1 MSGDNETQH
10 HYHGVNSGLDKI
22 KIAISLFLVT
32 FSVVIVLGLISTG
45 NTQFARDIHP
55 VAAGVILWTLIIWMS
70 MVEGGQCSM
79 VGLPPIDRELYR
91 ESHPIT
97 YKIAGWGHKGDNLDR
112 YLMGRQFMV
121 IFINFTIGL
130 CGAPIDGSLPVLGLP
145 PWIITIFCGSG
156 IAMVLQN
163 VIIGQLTSQVN
174 ASHCMLDYINTHFM
188 TFTYFFAAGIEVTGV
203 MHVSYLI
210 RFMAYWAAGKP
221 VESNEPPKS
230 GFTLIF
236 FWGRVLFSTAVL
248 GFAIAVTCDALFRG
262 KTSLWDGVPSI
273 VGLVLFFVLMSAI
286 GLLEG
291 MQIAFFTVSHLPK
304 SERGESSMALK
315 TCDCLFRNG
324 GKNLPGFMCG
334 RQMTVTLCFF
344 VIARV
349 TTINVAIGEEPNIF
363 GVSDWVQA
371 MFNLGF
377 MGAITT
383 TILGSIAWQL
393 VASSFPVAFLSNPI
407 VYIFLQAALFLEATG
422 ICSAAW
428 FFAVLQRKAMKYELD
443 EIYVGTPE
451 ERAAKGYADD
461 ENVNDHLDLGTNIVQ
476 HAVGR
481 HTITREY
488 MDLVQESFANQREK
502 VMDNITELRKH
513 IKSAESEEEK
523 AIFEAAMKLEI
534 SALKSVN
541 SRQSESMRDLG
552 AMLGDDDDSEANDLD
567 LEEQQVTV
575 ATAAVQI
582 KSLGS
587 DDDF

>member
-1 MSGDNETQH
+1 MSDSGTGSNPEH
-10 HYHGVNSGLDKI
+10 FHGVNTGLDKI
-22 KIAISLFLVT
+22 RICISLFLVT
-32 FSVVIVLGLISTG
+32 FSVIVVLALIFTG

-55 VAAGVILWTLIIWMS
+55 IAAAVILWVLIIWMS
-70 MVEGGQCSM
+70 MIEGGQCSM

-97 YKIAGWGHKGDNLDR
+97 YKITGMGHKGDNLDR

-121 IFINFTIGL
+121 IFVNFTIGL
-130 CGAPIDGSLPVLGLP
+130 CGAPTDATVPVLGLP
-145 PWIITIFCGSG
+145 QWVISLFLGSG

-210 RFMAYWAAGKP
+210 RMMAYWAAGKP
-221 VESNEPPKS
+221 VESNEPPKE

-236 FWGRVLFSTAVL
+236 FWGRVLFSLAILT
-248 GFAIAVTCDALFRG
+248 FAIAATCEALFRG
-262 KTSLWDGVPSI
+262 QTTIWEGLPPA
-273 VGLVLFFVLMSAI
+273 VGLIMFFVLMSAI

-291 MQIAFFTVSHLPK
+291 MQIAFFAVSNIPK
-304 SERGESSMALK
+304 SERGDSSIALK

-349 TTINVAIGEEPNIF
+349 TTINIVIGEDENIF
-363 GVSDWVQA
+363 GVADWVQA
-371 MFNLGF
+371 MLNLGF

-428 FFAVLQRKAMKYELD
+428 FFAVLQRKAMGFRLD
-443 EIYVGTPE
+443 EVFVGTPE
-451 ERAAKGYADD
+451 ERAAKGHADD
-461 ENVNDHLDLGTNIVQ
+461 EHATDNFDMATYLPAHGVGTDDLAT
-476 HAVGR
+476 HFTPLGR
-481 HTITREY
+481 MQATYSSR
-488 MDLVQESFANQREK
+488 REK
-502 VMDNITELRKH
+502 VLSNIKELRVQMGQ
-513 IKSAESEEEK
+513 ATFDEERE
-523 AIFEAAMKLEI
+523 AFETALRLEI
-534 SALKSVN
+534 QALGRLNEDEVKSKRFN
-541 SRQSESMRDLG
+541 ESDKMDAIG
-552 AMLGDDDDSEANDLD
+552 
-567 LEEQQVTV
+567 EE
-575 ATAAVQI
+575 
-582 KSLGS
+582 S
-587 DDDF
+587 DDGYDDPEKN

>member
-1 MSGDNETQH
+1 MSEGAAT
-10 HYHGVNSGLDKI
+10 HYHGVNTPLDKI
-22 KIAISLFLVT
+22 RIAISTVLVT
-32 FSVVIVLGLISTG
+32 FSVVVVLALIATG

-55 VAAGVILWTLIIWMS
+55 AAAGIILWVLIIWMS

-79 VGLPPIDRELYR
+79 VGLPPVDRELYR

-97 YKIAGWGHKGDNLDR
+97 YKITGWGHKGDNLDR

-130 CGAPIDGSLPVLGLP
+130 CGAPIDASQPVLGLP
-145 PWIITIFCGSG
+145 QWVITIFLGSG

-188 TFTYFFAAGIEVTGV
+188 TFTYWVAAGIEVTGV
-203 MHVSYLI
+203 MHTSYLI
-210 RFMAYWAAGKP
+210 RMMAYWAAGKP
-221 VESNEPPKS
+221 VESNEPTKT
-230 GFTLIF
+230 GATLAF
-236 FWGRVLFSTAVL
+236 YWGRILFSVAIL
-248 GFAIAVTCDALFRG
+248 GFALAVTIDALFRG
-262 KTSLWDGVPSI
+262 QTTIWAGVPNI
-273 VGLVLFFVLMSAI
+273 VGLIAFLVLMSCV

-291 MQIAFFTVSHLPK
+291 MQIAFFTVAKLPK
-304 SERGESSMALK
+304 SERGDSSLALK

-349 TTINVAIGEEPNIF
+349 TTINVEIGVDENIF
-363 GVSDWVQA
+363 GVSDWVQT

-377 MGAITT
+377 MGALTT

-393 VASSFPVAFLSNPI
+393 VASSFPIEFLSNPV
-407 VYIFLQAALFLEATG
+407 VYLFLQAALLIQASG

-428 FFAVLQRKAMKYELD
+428 LFAVIQRKAMGFQLD
-443 EIYVGTPE
+443 EVYVGTPE

-461 ENVNDHLDLGTNIVQ
+461 EEVNAHLDLGTNLTQ

-502 VMDNITELRKH
+502 VMDNISELREH
-513 IKSAESEEEK
+513 IKLAETDEEK
-523 AIFEAAMKLEI
+523 KIFEDAMKLEI
-534 SALKSVN
+534 DALKSVN
-541 SRQSESMRDLG
+541 KRQSESIRDLG
-552 AMLGDDDDSEANDLD
+552 ALMGDDNEDDVEAGVPVAAAAAVPVKD
-567 LEEQQVTV
+567 LE
-575 ATAAVQI
+575 A
-582 KSLGS
+582 
-587 DDDF
+587 DDDL

>member
-1 MSGDNETQH
+1 MTDGEH
-10 HYHGVNSGLDKI
+10 HYHGVNTGLDKI
-22 KIAISLFLVT
+22 RIAISLFLVT
-32 FSVVIVLGLISTG
+32 FSVIVVLALIATG

-55 VAAGVILWTLIIWMS
+55 VAAGVILWVLIIWMS

-79 VGLPPIDRELYR
+79 VGLPPIDRALYR

-145 PWIITIFCGSG
+145 QWIITIFCGTG

-188 TFTYFFAAGIEVTGV
+188 TFTYFVAAGIEVTGV

-221 VESNEPPKS
+221 VESNEPPKA

-236 FWGRVLFSTAVL
+236 FWGRVLFSCGVL
-248 GFAIAVTCDALFRG
+248 GFAIAVTVDALFRG
-262 KTSLWDGVPSI
+262 KTSLWDGVPEI
-273 VGLVLFFVLMSAI
+273 VGLALFFVLMCAI

-291 MQIAFFTVSHLPK
+291 MQIAFFTVSHIPK
-304 SERGESSMALK
+304 SERGDSSLALK

-349 TTINVAIGEEPNIF
+349 TTINVVIGDEPNIF
-363 GVSDWVQA
+363 GVSDWVQQ

-393 VASSFPVAFLSNPI
+393 VASSFPIAFLSNPV
-407 VYIFLQAALFLEATG
+407 VYLFLQAALFLEATG

-428 FFAVLQRKAMKYELD
+428 FFAVLQRKAMGYQLD
-443 EIYVGTPE
+443 EVYVGTPE
-451 ERAAKGYADD
+451 ERAAKGHADD
-461 ENVNDHLDLGTNIVQ
+461 NEINDHLDLGTNVPA

-513 IKSAESEEEK
+513 IKEAGSDEEK
-523 AIFEAAMKLEI
+523 KIFEDAMKLEI
-534 SALKSVN
+534 DALKSVN
-541 SRQSESMRDLG
+541 SRQSQSMRDLG
-552 AMLGDDDDSEANDLD
+552 AMLGDDDEDTDIEAGVDD
-567 LEEQQVTV
+567 IPV
-575 ATAAVQI
+575 ASAAIPV
-582 KSLGS
+582 KNL
-587 DDDF
+587 DDDDL